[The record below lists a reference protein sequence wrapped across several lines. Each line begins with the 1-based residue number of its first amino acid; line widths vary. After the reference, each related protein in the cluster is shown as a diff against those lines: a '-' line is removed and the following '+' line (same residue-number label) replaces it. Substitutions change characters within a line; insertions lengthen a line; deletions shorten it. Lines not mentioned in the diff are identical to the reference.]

1 MWDLSCTKIEVQ
13 SMMVFTFPQELSHAA
28 IEMYTSVGR
37 IRSAKFVG
45 KDLAE
50 FYM

>member
-1 MWDLSCTKIEVQ
+1 MWDLSSIEIKVQ
-13 SMMVFTFPQELSHAA
+13 LRVLCFPQELSHAA

>member
-1 MWDLSCTKIEVQ
+1 MWDLSSVEIQVQ
-13 SMMVFTFPQELSHAA
+13 SYVVFTFPQELSHAA